1 MVRSVSRHRLER
13 ARFHPSGPFSPA
25 ARLGQSMLPETA
37 RGRLEWAIRE
47 STVVLGILLFWI
59 GVVLA
64 VSIGLWILTLPYQF
78 TGGRVFRPLVEL
90 TRAGDSLWV
99 GVVPLTS
106 ISAVLYTLARVGE
119 LLIDHHAETVERVS
133 R

>member
-1 MVRSVSRHRLER
+1 
-13 ARFHPSGPFSPA
+13 
-25 ARLGQSMLPETA
+25 MLPETA